1 MKIRKE
7 EPKDYTEIYEVV
19 KRAFNSAEH
28 ADGNEQNLVNAL
40 RSGSSYIPE
49 LSLVAEENGEI
60 AGHIMFT
67 RAKVGT
73 VDVLALAPL
82 SVLPEYQKKGIGTAL
97 IEEGHRIARQLGY
110 RYSVV
115 LGSEKYYP
123 RFGYVSAISL
133 GIIPPFDVAD
143 ENFMALNMEQDDTC
157 IHGVMEYAE
166 EFGIE

>member
-1 MKIRKE
+1 
-7 EPKDYTEIYEVV
+7 
-19 KRAFNSAEH
+19 
-28 ADGNEQNLVNAL
+28 
-40 RSGSSYIPE
+40 
-49 LSLVAEENGEI
+49 
-60 AGHIMFT
+60 MFT

-97 IEEGHRIARQLGY
+97 IEEEHRIARQLGY

-123 RFGYVSAISL
+123 RFGYVSATSL

-143 ENFMALNMEQDDTC
+143 ENFMAFNMQQDDIC